1 MPLLSVALPALSF
14 SKSPFLASSFSFRVS
29 TPFVYFKRPSLNA
42 SLPLCNLSIPSVSI
56 ILLVLN
62 VSKPIVSLLEPVVS
76 SFTPEANASF
86 LSFNVLRPLDSFPAP
101 S

>member
-14 SKSPFLASSFSFRVS
+14 SKSPFLASSFSLRVS

-62 VSKPIVSLLEPVVS
+62 VLKPIVS
-76 SFTPEANASF
+76 
-86 LSFNVLRPLDSFPAP
+86 
-101 S
+101 